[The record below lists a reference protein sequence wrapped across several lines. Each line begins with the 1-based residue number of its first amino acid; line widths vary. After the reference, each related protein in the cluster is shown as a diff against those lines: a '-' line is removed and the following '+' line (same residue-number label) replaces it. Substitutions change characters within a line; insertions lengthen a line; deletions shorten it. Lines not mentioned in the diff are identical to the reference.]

1 MHSVVH
7 ALWTNNN
14 VRQLMPTT
22 DKITRLRFD
31 LPKKEGIGE
40 ACVLV
45 YEVADGF
52 SLVITAEHGG
62 DADIHLTRA
71 EFDQLRQRLADII

>member
-1 MHSVVH
+1 
-7 ALWTNNN
+7 
-14 VRQLMPTT
+14 MPASPRTL
-22 DKITRLRFD
+22 KLRFD
-31 LPKKEGIGE
+31 LPEKEGIGK

-62 DADIHLTRA
+62 DTDISLTRA
-71 EFDQLRQRLADII
+71 EFAQLQRRLTEVVT

>member
-1 MHSVVH
+1 
-7 ALWTNNN
+7 
-14 VRQLMPTT
+14 MPTSPKT
-22 DKITRLRFD
+22 LRLRFD

-52 SLVITAEHGG
+52 SLVVTAEHGG
-62 DADIHLTRA
+62 DADISLTRA
-71 EFDQLRQRLADII
+71 EFAQLQQRLAEVVT

>member
-1 MHSVVH
+1 MNASPKT
-7 ALWTNNN
+7 L
-14 VRQLMPTT
+14 
-22 DKITRLRFD
+22 RLRFD

-52 SLVITAEHGG
+52 SFVVTAEHGG
-62 DADIHLTRA
+62 DADISLTRA
-71 EFDQLRQRLADII
+71 EFAQFQQRLSEVAT

>member
-1 MHSVVH
+1 MS
-7 ALWTNNN
+7 ASPKTL
-14 VRQLMPTT
+14 
-22 DKITRLRFD
+22 RLRFD

-52 SLVITAEHGG
+52 SLVVTAEHGG
-62 DADIHLTRA
+62 DADISLTRE
-71 EFDQLRQRLADII
+71 EFAQLQQRLAEVVT